1 MDSKKLFVGNLP
13 YSADENQ
20 LKELFGQAGTVAS
33 VSVITDKYSGRSKG
47 FGFVEMATA
56 EEAQKAM
63 DMFNG
68 YELEGRKLNVNEAR
82 PLEERRPRGSRERNF
97 DNE

>member
-63 DMFNG
+63 EMFNG

-82 PLEERRPRGSRERNF
+82 PLEERGPRGPRGRHF